1 MNDKE
6 KKKYQEK
13 AKESE
18 VIYTSMF
25 QMMVC
30 ENEEYISFLIEL
42 NDGILQRRSDEESGL
57 GFLFDVPIVGYFVF
71 FFFQQQKKKKKELK
85 FVLHKAYKFCLM
97 F

>member
-18 VIYTSMF
+18 VIYAGMF
-25 QMMVC
+25 QMMEC

-71 FFFQQQKKKKKELK
+71 FFSTKKKKKELK

>member
-1 MNDKE
+1 M
-6 KKKYQEK
+6 
-13 AKESE
+13 
-18 VIYTSMF
+18 YTGMF

-71 FFFQQQKKKKKELK
+71 FFSTKKKKKELK

>member
-1 MNDKE
+1 M
-6 KKKYQEK
+6 
-13 AKESE
+13 
-18 VIYTSMF
+18 YTGMF

-71 FFFQQQKKKKKELK
+71 FFSTTKKKKKKGIEIC
-85 FVLHKAYKFCLM
+85 VT
-97 F
+97 

>member
-6 KKKYQEK
+6 KKKYHKK

-18 VIYTSMF
+18 VIYTGMF

-71 FFFQQQKKKKKELK
+71 FFSTKKKKKRIEIC
-85 FVLHKAYKFCLM
+85 VT
-97 F
+97 